1 MKSFLDSSVLVASFY
16 DHHFHHDR
24 SFELLSRQNR
34 TTGATAAHCLAE
46 AYSVLTRMPGRERTS
61 PQDAL
66 LFLNDIRERLMLVT
80 LDEGDYGDVLSD
92 AAEQGISGGSI
103 YDALIAR
110 CALKAKAQTIYT
122 WNTRHFTRLGPQIA
136 SRVKEP

>member
-1 MKSFLDSSVLVASFY
+1 
-16 DHHFHHDR
+16 
-24 SFELLSRQNR
+24 
-34 TTGATAAHCLAE
+34 
-46 AYSVLTRMPGRERTS
+46 MPGRERTS